1 MEWVKRTIAGKLRK
15 GFGLLLALL
24 VVIGVASILLLLKLN
39 SDYRHMLDNEV
50 HKVDIVDEFVLKQ
63 EQMQSKIRGYL
74 LYQDET
80 LLDERQENYERSEQL
95 IQELGK
101 MMKGAKM
108 KKEYEALVDSNKK
121 SMTLQNNIVDN
132 LEQGKDDIAKWMS
145 EASKDVGNVVM
156 TRADTIKDNQ
166 YKELEKK
173 RKEVNQ
179 MMTQLTIIIAA
190 IIIIAVVVGILIS
203 QRISRSI
210 TKPVGIVTEGLHQ
223 IADGNFSID
232 PLVVRS
238 KDEIGEMAVAFNKM
252 GADVANMIRKINVSA
267 EQLAMQSEELS
278 ASSEESLASSELI
291 ASTAEKQLEGSE
303 RQQRITDQSTQS
315 MNELSVGVGEISES
329 NEDML
334 RSAEAVT
341 QLVGKGSASMDEVV
355 EEMKTI
361 RETIQET
368 ATIMKEMADHSSE
381 IEKVTAI
388 ITGIAEQTNLLALN
402 AAIEAARAG
411 DAGKG
416 FAVVADEVRKLAEQS
431 KKSASEIGTMV
442 SDIQV
447 YSKKATKSI
456 ETGSEKVKNGMK
468 ATAESNAVFKD
479 IQQAVGDVSEKVET
493 VSAAIEEIQAMADEV
508 TDGAREVQRLIGQ
521 AAASATETS
530 SATEEQLAVS
540 QEISA
545 SAQSLTR
552 LADELQQEVSRF
564 QV

>member
-1 MEWVKRTIAGKLRK
+1 MKRTIAGKLRN
-15 GFGLLLALL
+15 GFSLLLALL
-24 VVIGVASILLLLKLN
+24 VVIGVASILLLVKLN
-39 SDYRHMLDNEV
+39 SDYRNMLDDEV

-63 EQMQSKIRGYL
+63 EQMQSAIRGYM
-74 LYQDET
+74 LYQDEAM
-80 LLDERQENYERSEQL
+80 LERRQENYERSEL
-95 IQELGK
+95 LLTELGK
-101 MMKGAKM
+101 MMNGAKM
-108 KKEYEALVDSNKK
+108 KKEYDALVDSNQK

-156 TRADTIKDNQ
+156 TRADLIKDNQ
-166 YKELEKK
+166 YKVLETK

-179 MMTQLTIIIAA
+179 MMMQLTIIIAA

-210 TKPVGIVTEGLHQ
+210 TKPVGIVTEGLNQ
-223 IADGNFSID
+223 IANGNFSID

-238 KDEIGEMAVAFNKM
+238 KDEVGEMANAFNKM

-291 ASTAEKQLEGSE
+291 SSTAEKQLEGSE

-341 QLVGKGSASMDEVV
+341 QLVRRGSASMDEVV
-355 EEMKTI
+355 DEMKTI

-368 ATIMKEMADHSSE
+368 AKIMKEMADHSSE

-431 KKSASEIGTMV
+431 KTSASEIGTMV

-456 ETGSEKVKNGMK
+456 ETGSEKVENGMI

-479 IQQAVGDVSEKVET
+479 IQQAVGDVSAKVET

-508 TDGAREVQRLIGQ
+508 TDGAREVQRLSGQ
-521 AAASATETS
+521 ASASATETS

>member
-1 MEWVKRTIAGKLRK
+1 MKRTIAGKLRN

-39 SDYRHMLDNEV
+39 SDYRNMLDNEV

-74 LYQDET
+74 LYQDKT

-108 KKEYEALVDSNKK
+108 KKEYEALVDSNEK

-210 TKPVGIVTEGLHQ
+210 TKPVGIVTEGLHH

-361 RETIQET
+361 RKTIRET

-431 KKSASEIGTMV
+431 KKSATEIGTMV

-447 YSKKATKSI
+447 YSKKARKSI
-456 ETGSEKVKNGMK
+456 ETGSEKVENGMK

-479 IQQAVGDVSEKVET
+479 IQQAVGDVSAKVET

-508 TDGAREVQRLIGQ
+508 TDGAREVQRLSGQ